1 MSPSGDGADTSWM
14 PRESEL
20 EDPPSCGFDG
30 GCEAGAAVDGLCL
43 RHLGP
48 ELRGAA
54 IEQLLSGD
62 DVDLRNLHI
71 DGELWAGLADD
82 LERVAFD
89 EERRATLWLS
99 GTTFEVPA
107 FFCGWQ
113 FCGSVNFDGARFE
126 QGANFYGAIFE
137 RDASFSTA
145 RFTAS
150 GDEADEFGD
159 IGAEFQDAIFKGSLD
174 LNGAEFEDEARFY
187 RARFADTLD
196 LQQTSFE
203 DQASFQ
209 EAEWQGP
216 QRLFGPILLNGELNL
231 RRAAFN
237 GDLLLEVQGGS
248 VNFEDTRFGDALTIR
263 ARRTALTLEHLDL
276 TRPALVALAPDFEL
290 GGASPESAVDF
301 GNDPDTDDLPK
312 ILSLRDSNVLGLTI
326 ASADMR
332 GCLFQGVRNVDR
344 LSIEGYVPFAAA
356 PRGRSRRRIVCE
368 ESAWRQARVGTARTA
383 PGRRLAAWARPS
395 WESARAVEPGVE
407 VDVRPDRLARIYRG
421 LRKSLEESKDYAG
434 ASDFYYGEMEM
445 RLRTDS
451 TPIADRTILAVYW
464 LLSGYGLRASRS
476 LLALAVTL
484 AVFSVLFK
492 TIGFVDEASL
502 LNGLLHSARSVA
514 LLPQGDEID
523 LTEAGQAFQIALRVI
538 GPVLIGLTALA
549 LRSRIKR

>member
-1 MSPSGDGADTSWM
+1 LKPSSACEFEG
-14 PRESEL
+14 
-20 EDPPSCGFDG
+20 G
-30 GCEAGAAVDGLCL
+30 GCAAAAAAAGLCL
-43 RHLGP
+43 RHLEP
-48 ELRGAA
+48 KLRGAA
-54 IEQLLSGD
+54 IERVLTGD
-62 DVDLRNLHI
+62 SVDLRNLQI
-71 DGELWAGLADD
+71 DAELWDGLADG
-82 LERVAFD
+82 LEGVAFD
-89 EERRATLWLS
+89 EERRATIWLS
-99 GTTFEVPA
+99 GAVFEVPA
-107 FFCGWQ
+107 FFYGWK

-126 QGANFYGAIFE
+126 QGANFYGAVFE
-137 RDASFSTA
+137 RDASFSAA
-145 RFTAS
+145 RFVAS
-150 GDEADEFGD
+150 GDQADEFGD
-159 IGAEFQDAIFKGSLD
+159 TASQFQDAIFKGSLD
-174 LNGAEFEDEARFY
+174 LNSAEFENEARFY

-216 QRLFGPILLNGELNL
+216 QRLFGPILLDGELNL

-248 VNFEDTRFGDALTIR
+248 VNFEDTRFGEALTIR

-276 TRPALVALAPDFEL
+276 TRPALVALAPDFRL
-290 GGASPESAVDF
+290 AGDSPEPAIDF
-301 GNDPDTDDLPK
+301 RNDLDTDDLPK

-326 ASADMR
+326 ASVDMR

-344 LSIEGYVPFAAA
+344 LSIEGYVPFPAA

-368 ESAWRQARVGTARTA
+368 ESAWRQARVNTARTA
-383 PGRRLAAWARPS
+383 LGRRLAARMRPS
-395 WESARAVEPGVE
+395 WESVRPVESGVE
-407 VDVRPDRLARIYRG
+407 ADIRPDRLARIYRG
-421 LRKSLEESKDYAG
+421 LRKSLEESRDYAG

-445 RLRTDS
+445 RLRTDL

-476 LLALAVTL
+476 LLALVVTL
-484 AVFSVLFK
+484 AVFSVLFQAV
-492 TIGFVDEASL
+492 GFVDEMSL
-502 LNGLLHSARSVA
+502 SSGLLHSARSVA

-523 LTEAGQAFQIALRVI
+523 LTEAGQAFQIVLRVI